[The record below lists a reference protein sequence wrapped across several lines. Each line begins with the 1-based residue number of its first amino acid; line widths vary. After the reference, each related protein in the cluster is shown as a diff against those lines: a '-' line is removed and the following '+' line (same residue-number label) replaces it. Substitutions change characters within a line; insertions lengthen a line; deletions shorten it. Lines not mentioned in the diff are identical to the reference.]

1 MEETRPNMV
10 DAGEVAQRL
19 GVSRSLAYRI
29 IKELNGEMERRGCRT
44 IRGRVSN
51 ELFEEVYFGKKA
63 ARDDR

>member
-1 MEETRPNMV
+1 MKTEP
-10 DAGEVAQRL
+10 RL
-19 GVSRSLAYRI
+19 IGAREIAERMGVSRSMAYKV

>member
-1 MEETRPNMV
+1 MRETEPKLIGAAEIAERM
-10 DAGEVAQRL
+10 
-19 GVSRSLAYRI
+19 GVSRSTAYKI

-51 ELFEEVYFGKKA
+51 ELFEEAYFGKGA

>member
-1 MEETRPNMV
+1 MVETEP
-10 DAGEVAQRL
+10 RL
-19 GVSRSLAYRI
+19 IGAREIAERMGVSRSMAYKV

>member
-1 MEETRPNMV
+1 MRETEPKLIGAAEIAERM
-10 DAGEVAQRL
+10 
-19 GVSRSLAYRI
+19 GVSRSTAYKV

-51 ELFEEVYFGKKA
+51 ELFEETYFGKGA

>member
-1 MEETRPNMV
+1 MREMEPKLIGAAEIAERM
-10 DAGEVAQRL
+10 
-19 GVSRSLAYRI
+19 GVSRSTAYKI

>member
-1 MEETRPNMV
+1 METEP
-10 DAGEVAQRL
+10 RL
-19 GVSRSLAYRI
+19 IGAREIAERMGVSRSMAYKV